1 MAYDPLVINAGE
13 LRHSITITEA
23 SSTRDSYGQPVS
35 TWNTVLT
42 TRAKI
47 EGTTST
53 SYKQLLQSGV
63 ISAQTTDVITMR
75 WPGSTVFITPDM
87 RVIFGDQT
95 FLIQGIDNVLR
106 RNRVL
111 KLFCM
116 AIDAASN

>member
-1 MAYDPLVINAGE
+1 MADPLQLQAGD

-23 SSTRDSYGQPVS
+23 SSTRDSYGQPIS

-47 EGTTST
+47 EGTTSNT
-53 SYKQLLQSGV
+53 YKQLIQAGV
-63 ISAQTTDVITMR
+63 VSADTTDIITIR
-75 WPGSTVFITPDM
+75 WPGSAVFLTPDM
-87 RVIFGDQT
+87 RVVFGDQT

-106 RNRVL
+106 RNRVV

-116 AIDAASN
+116 AIDQASQ